1 MFKPGIMTD
10 YFTFQSEELFVSK
23 FIAIGIIH
31 ALLSFVVI
39 EGGLRQRR
47 RRVLFLPA
55 GVIARFLPGL
65 IYRVGMGAVLG
76 CVIAVLCS
84 MGVGQMGPQTLLIIN
99 AAFLTL
105 WYVECAILLAFGF
118 FARLFDDELP
128 FEITLFISFI
138 VMVNAGYF
146 TLMFLVSLLR
156 APTFI

>member
-1 MFKPGIMTD
+1 MTD
-10 YFTFQSEELFVSK
+10 YFTFQSEDLFLSK

-31 ALLSFVVI
+31 ALLSFFVI
-39 EGGLRQRR
+39 EGGLRQGR

-55 GVIARFLPGL
+55 AVITRLLPSL
-65 IYRVGMGAVLG
+65 IYRMGIGAVLG
-76 CVIAVLCS
+76 SVVAVLS
-84 MGVGQMGPQTLLIIN
+84 SAGLEKLGPQTLLIIN

-128 FEITLFISFI
+128 FEIRLFVSFVI
-138 VMVNAGYF
+138 MVNAGYF

-156 APTFI
+156 APKFL

>member
-1 MFKPGIMTD
+1 MSD
-10 YFTFQSEELFVSK
+10 YFVFQSEDLFLSK

-31 ALLSFVVI
+31 ALLSFIVI
-39 EGGLRQRR
+39 QGSFSQSRQC
-47 RRVLFLPA
+47 VLFLPA
-55 GVIARFLPGL
+55 SFMARILPGL
-65 IYRVGMGAVLG
+65 APRLGASLVLG
-76 CVIAVLCS
+76 VSIAVLS
-84 MGVGQMGPQTLLIIN
+84 SFSAVQLGPQTLLIVN

-128 FEITLFISFI
+128 FEIRFFVSFV

-156 APTFI
+156 APKFI

>member
-1 MFKPGIMTD
+1 MTD
-10 YFTFQSEELFVSK
+10 YFTFQSEDLFLSK

-31 ALLSFVVI
+31 ALLSFFVI
-39 EGGLRQRR
+39 EGGLRQGR

-55 GVIARFLPGL
+55 AVITRLLPSL
-65 IYRVGMGAVLG
+65 IYRMGIGAVLG
-76 CVIAVLCS
+76 SVIAILS
-84 MGVGQMGPQTLLIIN
+84 SVGLAQLGPQTLLIIN

-118 FARLFDDELP
+118 FARLFDEELP
-128 FEITLFISFI
+128 FEITLFISFL